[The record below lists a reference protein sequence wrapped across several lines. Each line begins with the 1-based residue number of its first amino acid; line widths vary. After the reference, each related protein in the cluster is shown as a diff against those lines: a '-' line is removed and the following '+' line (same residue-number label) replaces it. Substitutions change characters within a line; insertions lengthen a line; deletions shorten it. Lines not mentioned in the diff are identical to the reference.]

1 MAPAGSAPT
10 VHEYGPPS
18 PQTVKLG
25 GRTRRYWLPIAKS
38 WRMTPRGIRILQRL
52 MDPTDHVPILRGTAV
67 ERTEIAGVRCERVR
81 ARRAMKGM
89 GPGPDP
95 SVTGAGRGGRREDAG
110 RPGAEPPSLALARD
124 GEPVILYLHGGGYV
138 FGSVRTHRGLV
149 ARLSHV
155 TGLPAVSVDYRLPP
169 EWTLPAPVEDALAV
183 YRSLLEHTDPANV
196 VVAGDSGGGNLAH
209 VLVLHAAE
217 EGLPLPAALV
227 LLSPWSDLSAS
238 GESIRLN
245 AAEDPFIP
253 EVGLRR
259 CARVAAGG
267 ADPSDWRISP
277 LFAPEGLQAQLP
289 PTMIQVGKGEVLRD
303 DGVRVA
309 RTLAAAGVP
318 TTLEIYDGALHV
330 VPAWAGTP
338 EARDAL
344 HRIADFVAALLPDAP
359 RPDAEAADEA
369 TDRDADGIVPGPP
382 GAPGRT

>member
-1 MAPAGSAPT
+1 MSSAASEPT
-10 VHEYGPPS
+10 VLHYGPPS

-25 GRTRRYWLPIAKS
+25 DRTRRYWLPIARS
-38 WRMTPRGIRILQRL
+38 WRMTPRGIRMLQRM

-67 ERTEIAGVRCERVR
+67 EKTEIGGVRCERVR
-81 ARRAMKGM
+81 ARRAMRDG

-95 SVTGAGRGGRREDAG
+95 SAA
-110 RPGAEPPSLALARD
+110 GAERRRVRRGSAHAAGHPRVSARARAE
-124 GEPVILYLHGGGYV
+124 EPVLLYLHGGGYV
-138 FGSVRTHRGLV
+138 FGSARTHRGLV

-183 YRSLLEHTDPANV
+183 YRALVEDVDPSRI
-196 VVAGDSGGGNLAH
+196 VVAGDSAGGNLAH
-209 VLVLHAAE
+209 ELVLHAAE

-227 LLSPWSDLSAS
+227 LLSPWSDLSSS

-253 EVGLRR
+253 EIGLRR

-267 ADPSDWRISP
+267 ADPTDWRISP
-277 LFAPEGLQAQLP
+277 LFAPAELQGQLP
-289 PTMIQVGKGEVLRD
+289 PTLVQVGKGEVLHD

-309 RTLAAAGVP
+309 RVLAAAGVP
-318 TTLEIYDGALHV
+318 ATLEVYDGALHV

-359 RPDAEAADEA
+359 RPSPEAAEDA
-369 TDRDADGIVPGPP
+369 TDRDADGILPGPP

>member
-1 MAPAGSAPT
+1 MSSAASEPT
-10 VHEYGPPS
+10 VLQYGPPS

-25 GRTRRYWLPIAKS
+25 GRTRRYWLPVAKG
-38 WRMTPRGIRILQRL
+38 WRMTPRGIRLLQRV

-67 ERTEIAGVRCERVR
+67 ERTEIGGVRCERVR
-81 ARRAMKGM
+81 AKRAMEGH
-89 GPGPDP
+89 
-95 SVTGAGRGGRREDAG
+95 
-110 RPGAEPPSLALARD
+110 AEQPTPASPVGD
-124 GEPVILYLHGGGYV
+124 EPVILYLHGGGYV

-183 YRSLLEHTDPANV
+183 YRTLLQDTDPSRI
-196 VVAGDSGGGNLAH
+196 VVAGDSAGGNLAH
-209 VLVLHAAE
+209 ELVLHAAE
-217 EGLPLPAALV
+217 AGLPLPAALV

-253 EVGLRR
+253 EIGLRR
-259 CARVAAGG
+259 CARVAVGD
-267 ADPSDWRISP
+267 ADPTDWRVSP
-277 LFAPEGLQAQLP
+277 LFAPAALQAQLP
-289 PTMIQVGKGEVLRD
+289 PTLIQVGRGEVLHD
-303 DGVRVA
+303 DGDRVA
-309 RTLAAAGVP
+309 RALAAAGVP
-318 TTLEIYDGALHV
+318 ATLEVYDGALHV

-359 RPDAEAADEA
+359 RPSATAADEA
-369 TDRDADGIVPGPP
+369 TDRDADGVLPGPP